1 MQTDVPLCRSPEL
14 EAKEN
19 WAQLLAYDI
28 VRGLMTRRGVELVAA
43 AGVEL
48 HGGVAGPDR
57 LP

>member
-1 MQTDVPLCRSPEL
+1 MQTDVLLCRSPEL
-14 EAKEN
+14 VAKEV

-28 VRGLMTRRGVELVAA
+28 VRGLMTRRGGARGAA